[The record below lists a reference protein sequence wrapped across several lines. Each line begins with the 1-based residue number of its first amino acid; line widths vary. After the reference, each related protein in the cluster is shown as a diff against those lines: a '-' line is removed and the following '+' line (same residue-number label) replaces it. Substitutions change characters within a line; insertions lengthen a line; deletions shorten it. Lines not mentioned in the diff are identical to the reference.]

1 MAGFGK
7 TKEAQAAMK
16 QDELPAHEK
25 VDPFE
30 ALEAEREA
38 MDDSI
43 RSHTLMGLVGHDNT
57 CKTAAVTYAYSKYL
71 ERFENQVGDDVK
83 AKELWI
89 LDFDGG
95 GAANKSAFYNDVK
108 TIKCWEPF
116 VYMTAD
122 RTAYNYA
129 DTHKRV
135 MKILQYASQ
144 NAEELWGVLIT
155 GVDQWDSV
163 CINNMRI
170 NDLGLAK
177 DGIESA
183 DLRGVGDARRV
194 EYQWDWAIRK
204 SRFQQLTALCQ
215 ALTKKGVKVFLETHL
230 SMTNYSSGVNE
241 ANAKWRPSWE
251 KSTNNFLF
259 QILICEREDIYDDD
273 GDLISQRFTAT
284 YEKSKTNP
292 SLQGQKRVTLVT
304 ETGKEPTFYGLS
316 ELNDGVL

>member
-1 MAGFGK
+1 MSKAGGFGK
-7 TKEAQAAMK
+7 TKEAQALAK
-16 QDELPAHEK
+16 DASKTPHER
-25 VDPFE
+25 VDPFK
-30 ALEAEREA
+30 ALEAERVA

-57 CKTAAVTYAYSKYL
+57 CKTAMVTYAYSKYIDRL
-71 ERFENQVGDDVK
+71 KDEDTQ
-83 AKELWI
+83 KELWI
-89 LDFDGG
+89 QDFDGG
-95 GAANKSAFYNDVK
+95 GAANKSAFYGDIK

-135 MKILQYASQ
+135 MKILQYAVQKSD
-144 NAEELWGVLIT
+144 EIWGVLIT

-183 DLRGVGDARRV
+183 DMRGVGSAKRV
-194 EYQWDWAIRK
+194 EYQWDWAVRK

-215 ALTKKGVKVFLETHL
+215 ALIKKGVKVFLETHL
-230 SMTNYSSGVNE
+230 SMTNYSSGTNE

-259 QILICEREDIYDDD
+259 QILLCEREDIYDDE
-273 GDLISQRFTAT
+273 GDLVSQRFTAT

-292 SLQGQKRVTLVT
+292 ALQGQKRVTLVT
-304 ETGKEPTFYGLS
+304 EPGKDATFYGLS
-316 ELNDGVL
+316 ELNEGVL